1 MARVVGILFAMTLLA
16 GCAGTSRETSREP
29 ATETTAEIE
38 CGPDGLVGA
47 DDVDVTGRRVEAV
60 AGIILSTE
68 QLTSEQQDLVDWSL
82 DRFGTAGLRLPPR
95 IEVVFDETRSMC
107 HGEIAE
113 CRPDQGIPVL
123 YICGTIDPSD
133 SSALLDQRLVLMHEL
148 AHVWHW
154 SRGDGSSWPD
164 YSAIVGGEH
173 QNDEVPAS
181 NRAEE
186 RVAMIISWGLL
197 DQVHRPVLTDMSCE
211 ERYLMFRTLTGVAPL
226 GPLEPSC
233 LPA

>member
-1 MARVVGILFAMTLLA
+1 MARVVGILLAVSLLA
-16 GCAGTSRETSREP
+16 ASCGRSLTRDEPVAGTSTQV
-29 ATETTAEIE
+29 E
-38 CGPDGLVGA
+38 CGPDGLVDA
-47 DDVDVTGRRVEAV
+47 ADVDVTGRSVDAV

-68 QLTSEQQDLVDWSL
+68 RLTSDQQEVVDWAL
-82 DRFGTAGLRLPPR
+82 ARFGTAGLRLPPR

-107 HGEIAE
+107 HGEVGE
-113 CRPDQGIPVL
+113 CRPDQGTPVL

-133 SSALLDQRLVLMHEL
+133 SSLLLDQRLVLLHEL

-173 QNDEVPAS
+173 QVDEVPAS
-181 NRAEE
+181 NRTEE

-197 DQVHRPVLTDMSCE
+197 DQVHRPVLTDLSCE
-211 ERYLMFRTLTGVAPL
+211 ERYSMFLSLTGVPPL